1 MRNNN
6 PIIAA
11 TISLLR
17 SIHKSGPE
25 TVSEADAM
33 LKSFADSWL
42 ISGEMKPLAGFL
54 DSTLSDTDI
63 TEAIRDGLAPWM
75 ETH

>member
-6 PIIAA
+6 PIITA
-11 TISLLR
+11 TIDLLR
-17 SIHKSGPE
+17 AIHKSGPD
-25 TVSEADAM
+25 TVSEADAA

-42 ISGEMKPLAGFL
+42 VSGEMKPLAGFL

-63 TEAIRDGLAPWM
+63 TEAIRDGLVAWM
-75 ETH
+75 DS